1 MPLSTCHY
9 LVEQLCTVKP
19 YPAIHHFP
27 LAGELRKHLYIE
39 GLSRSDRQPL
49 DESDTFVRIQRERF
63 IVRPAASH
71 PISQRRSCSGIP
83 RSGRDFPVKIPGA
96 VLTRFSAQ
104 RLEELDGHSVGMP
117 PRPAKQPRR
126 LSILLIN
133 SPRRRQCTVVPD
145 AHRLGDR
152 GGPGRQHRDGTAPV
166 ALQEGADGRAGRLL
180 GVIRIA

>member
-9 LVEQLCTVKP
+9 LVEHLCTVKP

-49 DESDTFVRIQRERF
+49 DESDTFVGIQRQRF

-83 RSGRDFPVKIPGA
+83 RSGRDFSVKIPDA
-96 VLTRFSAQ
+96 VLTRFPAQ
-104 RLEELDGHSVGMP
+104 LLEERHGHSVGMS
-117 PRPAKQPRR
+117 RLTGSRR
-126 LSILLIN
+126 
-133 SPRRRQCTVVPD
+133 
-145 AHRLGDR
+145 G
-152 GGPGRQHRDGTAPV
+152 
-166 ALQEGADGRAGRLL
+166 
-180 GVIRIA
+180 